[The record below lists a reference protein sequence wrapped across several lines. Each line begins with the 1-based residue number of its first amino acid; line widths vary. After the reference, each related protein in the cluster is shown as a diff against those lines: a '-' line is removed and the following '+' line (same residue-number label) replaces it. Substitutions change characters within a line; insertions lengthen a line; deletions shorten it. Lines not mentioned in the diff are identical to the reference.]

1 MISMILPVFN
11 GASYIDRCIKSVISA
26 KKEHDIELIIID
38 DGSKDN
44 TAHLIQQWLAENPWI
59 IMHQQQNGGV
69 SSARNKG
76 LDIATGNYIGFIDS
90 DDTID
95 DWYFDFVVEKAVLPE
110 LDMLLFGHKRI
121 NLNGRVVEYEHVPV
135 EYSVED
141 LVQLQLRVTEN
152 RDIFFFGVTKI
163 YNRRIIGDLR
173 FDPDVKVGE
182 DVIFNISYM
191 NKTRHLSVVAGC
203 PYNYYETSNSL
214 SSGSRYKPALLE
226 SVEAHYNAR
235 VKAHNWPV
243 DPIEKEV
250 LLSDFAR
257 SYVEHMLL
265 YLLNNLHHMSLP
277 KQRAELV
284 RIRQSFVYE
293 ICIPNYS
300 KRHPSRGTR
309 LLITSF
315 SKRWYAVTL
324 GLLQIWWLKREGD
337 GL

>member
-11 GASYIDRCIKSVISA
+11 GASYIERCIKSVISA

-44 TAHLIQQWLAENPWI
+44 TAHLIQQFLEENPWI
-59 IMHQQQNGGV
+59 IMHQQQNNGV

-110 LDMLLFGHKRI
+110 LDMLLFGYKRI
-121 NLNGRVVEYEHVPV
+121 YLNDNIIVRKHVPV
-135 EYSVED
+135 QYSRED
-141 LVQLQLRVTEN
+141 LAKLQLKVTEN
-152 RDIFFFGVTKI
+152 RDIYFFCWTKI

-173 FDPDVKVGE
+173 FDPDVKTGE
-182 DVIFNISYM
+182 DIIFNISYM
-191 NKTRHLSVVAGC
+191 NKIRHASVLADC
-203 PYNYYETSNSL
+203 PYNYYEMPNSL
-214 SSGSRYKPALLE
+214 SSGAQYDPYLLE
-226 SVEAHYNAR
+226 SVEALYNAR

-250 LLSDFAR
+250 LLSDFAK

-265 YLLNNLHHMSLP
+265 YLLLNLRYMSLP

-300 KRHPSRGTR
+300 KKHPSRGTR

-315 SKRWYAVTL
+315 SNRWYAVTL
-324 GLLQIWWLKREGD
+324 GLLQIWWLKKQRDEF
-337 GL
+337 